1 MRDVLHCMVCY
12 HLACHGMNRWTA
24 VSGSMACPWAHQGH
38 GMDVVALPNVCSTLL
53 CYARCVFYGTLS
65 RLQGLIIHWLV
76 SLLPRQQASTAAHVP
91 GRQPSGAVLI
101 GFWNSSMHPILRDFC
116 LQMSAGGQGLL
127 SLAACTRART
137 PGKTACLPS
146 SQVLLLAPSRW
157 PSTRRIKARWELISM
172 PTLAPRTKSKQ
183 TRGHGPASV
192 D

>member
-101 GFWNSSMHPILRDFC
+101 GFWNSSMHPIPSR
-116 LQMSAGGQGLL
+116 LL
-127 SLAACTRART
+127 SPDVSRWSRSTLSCSLYACSDTWQD
-137 PGKTACLPS
+137 CLPS
-146 SQVLLLAPSRW
+146 QLAGAPAR
-157 PSTRRIKARWELISM
+157 PIALAIDAAYQSTLGAHFNAN
-172 PTLAPRTKSKQ
+172 TRTQDKK
-183 TRGHGPASV
+183 
-192 D
+192 